1 MKLERVALMPSQ
13 FVGGWTPWASLPLRV
28 LVGIAFIAHGWPKLL
43 GMAAFTEGFAKMG
56 IPAPGLMLPLV
67 MILEVAGGVA
77 LALGLLTRWVALG
90 FVIEMLV
97 TTFYVRI
104 PAGHKFL
111 LGYEL
116 DLVYLTAAIFFLLAG
131 PGRFSLDRKLGFEA

>member
-1 MKLERVALMPSQ
+1 MKSGRVALMPRQ
-13 FVGGWTPWASLPLRV
+13 FVDRWTPWASLPLLV
-28 LVGIAFIAHGWPKLL
+28 LVGIAFLAHGWPKLL
-43 GMAAFTEGFAKMG
+43 GMATFTEGFAKMG

-67 MILEVAGGVA
+67 MILEVIGGVA

-90 FVIEMLV
+90 FVTEMLV
-97 TTFYVRI
+97 TTLYVRI

-116 DLVYLTAAIFFLLAG
+116 DLVTGGSVWKRDPRLG
-131 PGRFSLDRKLGFEA
+131 PDGGGVPT